1 MAVALG
7 LLAAL
12 LFALAVVLQQ
22 RVAAQSDAEA
32 AEEPGFLLK
41 LARQPIWVLGVA
53 VDALGYV
60 CQAIAL
66 AIGKLV
72 VVQPLLAASMVFALP
87 LGALLSDQRIG
98 RREVL
103 GALAVTAGL
112 AVFMIVSNPEGGKD
126 DASVAGWL
134 IAGGIIGGACAALV
148 IAARGRRPAL
158 RAALLGSAAGLLLA
172 LSAALTKATVD
183 RLGEGLWEVV
193 ADWHVYALIVVGYLS
208 LAVSQASLQTGVL
221 APAMATTMSFNP
233 LASLALGTLLLD
245 EQLHESA
252 AGVVASLLGFAVVVA
267 GLVVLAAGTTATAL
281 AAPAPGEETNVRSRR
296 PAARRPS
303 TNG

>member
-1 MAVALG
+1 M
-7 LLAAL
+7 
-12 LFALAVVLQQ
+12 
-22 RVAAQSDAEA
+22 
-32 AEEPGFLLK
+32 
-41 LARQPIWVLGVA
+41 A

-112 AVFMIVSNPEGGKD
+112 TVFMIVSDPEGGKD
-126 DASVAGWL
+126 DASLAGWL

-158 RAALLGSAAGLLLA
+158 RAALLGSAACRPGA
-172 LSAALTKATVD
+172 LRGLTKATMD

-208 LAVSQASLQTGVL
+208 LALSQASLQTGVL

-245 EQLHESA
+245 EQLHEST
-252 AGVVASLLGFAVVVA
+252 AGVVASLLGFVVVVA
-267 GLVVLAAGTTATAL
+267 GLVVLAAGGSQARGVGFARP
-281 AAPAPGEETNVRSRR
+281 APARPG
-296 PAARRPS
+296 
-303 TNG
+303 